1 MKTPAFRTAYVHGED
16 HYRAPIGAKIE
27 YRHRAKMKTDGK
39 RVLIKDQE
47 YPIYE
52 IIQAHREE
60 TEIERIV
67 KRATEGDISA
77 LNAMNGVYADIT
89 DAPRSLAEAQALI
102 IDAKNEFEKMPTE
115 IKEKFNN
122 NSEEYVAEMGSK
134 IWMDKMGIT
143 AELERIKNPTT
154 ETITPAELPEAGGTP
169 INNIGGEADA

>member
-1 MKTPAFRTAYVHGED
+1 MYNHGSD
-16 HYRAPIGAKIE
+16 HFRAPVGSKIE
-27 YRHRAKMKTDGK
+27 IRHRAKMKTDGK
-39 RVLIKDQE
+39 RILIPDQE

-67 KRATEGDISA
+67 KRATEGDISV

-89 DAPRSLAEAQALI
+89 DAPSSLAEAQALI

-122 NSEEYVAEMGSK
+122 NSEEYVAEMGTK
-134 IWMDKMGIT
+134 QWLDKMGIT
-143 AELERIKNPTT
+143 AELEKAKAPKT
-154 ETITPAELPEAGGTP
+154 ETITASELPTAQGEA
-169 INNIGGEADA
+169 ISNIGGTENA